1 MHDRQERA
9 AASRRVGMTARTNGQ
24 EAAMTPARHK
34 ISFGLVL
41 AAIVSS
47 LVLAAGAGARV
58 LPEPGA
64 GSPVTKV
71 HRSPAVKK
79 AVRRALGG
87 FPSQSGKH
95 VRVDK
100 ELATE

>member
-1 MHDRQERA
+1 
-9 AASRRVGMTARTNGQ
+9 
-24 EAAMTPARHK
+24 MTPAKHK

-47 LVLAAGAGARV
+47 LVFAASASARV
-58 LPEPGA
+58 LPEPGP

-79 AVRRALGG
+79 AVRRSLGG
-87 FPSQSGKH
+87 FPSQSGQH
-95 VRVDK
+95 VKVAQ
-100 ELATE
+100 ELGTE

>member
-1 MHDRQERA
+1 
-9 AASRRVGMTARTNGQ
+9 
-24 EAAMTPARHK
+24 MTPVRHK
-34 ISFGLVL
+34 ISFGLAL

-47 LVLAAGAGARV
+47 LVFAAGASARV
-58 LPEPGA
+58 LPEPGV

-71 HRSPAVKK
+71 HRSPSVKK

-87 FPSQSGKH
+87 FPSESGRH
-95 VRVDK
+95 VRVDR

>member
-1 MHDRQERA
+1 
-9 AASRRVGMTARTNGQ
+9 
-24 EAAMTPARHK
+24 MTPVKHK

-41 AAIVSS
+41 AAIVAS

-58 LPEPGA
+58 LPEPGN
-64 GSPVTKV
+64 GSPVTKA

-79 AVRRALGG
+79 AARRALAG
-87 FPSQSGKH
+87 FPSQSGQH

-100 ELATE
+100 ELGTE

>member
-1 MHDRQERA
+1 
-9 AASRRVGMTARTNGQ
+9 
-24 EAAMTPARHK
+24 MTPAKHK
-34 ISFGLVL
+34 ISFGLAL
-41 AAIVSS
+41 AAIVSL
-47 LVLAAGAGARV
+47 LVLAAGASARV

-79 AVRRALGG
+79 AVHRALSG
-87 FPSQSGKH
+87 FPRASGVH

>member
-1 MHDRQERA
+1 
-9 AASRRVGMTARTNGQ
+9 
-24 EAAMTPARHK
+24 MTPVKPK
-34 ISFGLVL
+34 ISFGLAL

-47 LVLAAGAGARV
+47 LVFAAGAGARV
-58 LPEPGA
+58 MPEPGA

-79 AVRRALGG
+79 AVHRALSG
-87 FPSQSGKH
+87 FPSRSGVH
-95 VRVDK
+95 VRSDK